1 MPNPTSRAIRCSTTT
16 RSRKLCRPASVWLW
30 ARACCCSREI
40 WQFVGCR
47 QKNVSVKKIE
57 RDGIC
62 GDVWTWTAIDADTKL
77 SKSVP
82 CFMLGQREPIAA
94 RDFLEVLAGRL
105 ANRVQLTSD
114 GLKAYLTA
122 VKSALETISTLPNW

>member
-1 MPNPTSRAIRCSTTT
+1 MSVSKRLSAMVSAEMSGHGRRLT
-16 RSRKLCRPASVWLW
+16 R
-30 ARACCCSREI
+30 I
-40 WQFVGCR
+40 
-47 QKNVSVKKIE
+47 QKS
-57 RDGIC
+57 
-62 GDVWTWTAIDADTKL
+62 